1 MSSAKW
7 WQWNVCYF
15 YVGKKTGKTDNTG
28 KSQTGLYLSEYS
40 NSEQAIV
47 LQFIAESGIDY
58 EVVAAVDINNQANNI
73 YRQNFPET
81 PLLQKTIEVN
91 A

>member
-1 MSSAKW
+1 MSSTKW

-15 YVGKKTGKTDNTG
+15 YVKKKQGKLIARENHR
-28 KSQTGLYLSEYS
+28 SLYLSEYS
-40 NSEQAIV
+40 NPEQAIV

-81 PLLQKTIEVN
+81 PLLQKTIEVK